1 MYIYIYI
8 VNMFLTILLHLRG
21 KFKPKYLKQIT
32 NQIRKLEGFL
42 KDWKK
47 HPELTITQ
55 KAPVQSETHWEAI
68 QTSKMEPFAKI
79 IDCIRPL
86 TIFVKHSM
94 LHVSQSYE
102 YALDRTKQ
110 KPGALRCI

>member
-42 KDWKK
+42 KD
-47 HPELTITQ
+47 
-55 KAPVQSETHWEAI
+55 
-68 QTSKMEPFAKI
+68 
-79 IDCIRPL
+79 
-86 TIFVKHSM
+86 
-94 LHVSQSYE
+94 
-102 YALDRTKQ
+102 
-110 KPGALRCI
+110 